1 MGIFRLT
8 KGELK
13 KIFLKPGI
21 FVVTALLVAVLTFS
35 AVLFKPAYRQD
46 GNVVNITGSTIG
58 QMYDKSYA
66 STETNNTLS
75 KIYLSENYLNPSQSI
90 IEFYRQE
97 ILAGKNSKTDELTNA
112 VQKMYD
118 HFVEYKKVAEIKNP
132 NQDVLNSAN
141 EKRNKLKELIS
152 EFQGLYSKCVNGTN
166 GFYYILLSST
176 DKTEFDVFL
185 SKCLTSPFT
194 ATLPHDETVKVII
207 HDLEMFQTMNSYI
220 SKMSTFLPSEEALNE
235 AETNLTDAKTKIDE
249 ISSEIE
255 SFKQENT
262 LSDKIEDKNTFKT
275 LITRFQQANMNAYNL
290 TLLTINSSALSNFS
304 DDYIQS
310 LYQFENSEYRTKY
323 TINEQKNICKF
334 YLDNNKYAFEYAKP
348 LSLSTSSNTEPNVY
362 DFMFFALEFC
372 SFIIVIYVVF
382 LGATMIAGEY
392 SSGTM
397 KLLAIRP
404 YSRRKILFSKLLAT
418 IIVGLMFLLMTFVVT
433 FIIGA
438 ILYSTA
444 SLPILLIFNS
454 GAAVAVSPMTSIFL
468 LFLCK
473 TIELIFYAIFALSIS
488 TWFKSNAGCV
498 VVSLLLYFISFI
510 LTMFTPSLGIVKY
523 LPFVN
528 TNLFGYFGSHLISTT
543 SNNIFVTMFSR
554 VIANDMNFYTSFAI
568 ITFFSILIY
577 AITSE
582 IFARRD
588 IK

>member
-21 FVVTALLVAVLTFS
+21 FIVTTLLVVVLTLS
-35 AVLFKPAYRQD
+35 ALLFKPAYRQD
-46 GNVVNITGSTIG
+46 AGLANVSGSTIG
-58 QMYDKSYA
+58 QMYDKSFG

-75 KIYLSENYLNPSQSI
+75 KTYLTNNCITSSEDI
-90 IEFYRQE
+90 IDFYNQE
-97 ILAGKNSKTDELTNA
+97 ITAGENSKKAELTA
-112 VQKMYD
+112 SVRKIYD

-132 NQDVLNSAN
+132 NTDVQNSAN
-141 EKRNKLKELIS
+141 EKRAKLKELIT
-152 EFQGLYSKCVNGTN
+152 EFQSLYTKFVNGTN
-166 GFYYILLSST
+166 GFYYVLLSSN
-176 DKTEFDVFL
+176 DKTEFDVFM
-185 SKCLTSPFT
+185 SKCLTAPFT
-194 ATLPHDETVKVII
+194 STLPHEETVKVII
-207 HDLEMFQTMNSYI
+207 YDLDMFATMNSYI
-220 SKMSTFLPSEEALNE
+220 EKMNTFLPKQEDLFV
-235 AETNLTDAKTKIDE
+235 AETNLADAKTKIG
-249 ISSEIE
+249 EIE
-255 SFKQENT
+255 QEIETFKAEKAS
-262 LSDKIEDKNTFKT
+262 SDLIDDKSAFKT
-275 LITRFQQANMNAYNL
+275 LITRFQQANMNAYKL
-290 TLLTINSSALSNFS
+290 TLLTINSSALSEFS

-323 TINEQKNICKF
+323 VIKEQKNVCKF
-334 YLDNNKYAFEYAKP
+334 YLDNNKYAFEYAIP
-348 LSLSTSSNTEPNVY
+348 LSLSTSSNFEPNMY

-372 SFIIVIYVVF
+372 SFIIVIYVAF

-418 IIVGLMFLLMTFVVT
+418 VIVGLIFLVMS
-433 FIIGA
+433 FITTSIVGA
-438 ILYSTA
+438 ILYSTS
-444 SLPILLIFNS
+444 SLPILLIFNA
-454 GAAVAVSPMTSIFL
+454 GTVASVSPIISILL

-473 TIELIFYAIFALSIS
+473 SIELLFYAIFAISIS

-498 VVSLLLYFISFI
+498 VVSLLLYFVSFI
-510 LTMFTPSLGIVKY
+510 LTMFTPSLGIVKF

-528 TNLFGYFGSHLISTT
+528 TNLFGYFGSHLISTS
-543 SNNIFVTMFSR
+543 SNNIFVTMFSK
-554 VIANDMNFYTSFAI
+554 VIANDMTFYSSFAI
-568 ITFFSILIY
+568 IAFFSVILY